1 MTSKTTD
8 EKESKTPDR
17 QARSEMSDFGKA
29 ITTGTREAQYD
40 DVVAVAKELFLER
53 NESYGDSIVRTGL
66 LGAIVSVAGISARL
80 EKMVL
85 GSPDAG
91 KSQEELIKDDIKDLL
106 NYAAIAGIMIMDDN
120 WRPG

>member
-1 MTSKTTD
+1 MTSKTSD
-8 EKESKTPDR
+8 EKASPERSTRTPR
-17 QARSEMSDFGKA
+17 AEKSAFAQA
-29 ITTGTREAQYD
+29 ITTGSREAQYD
-40 DVVAVAKELFLER
+40 DIVVVAKELFLEK
-53 NESYGDSIVRTGL
+53 NESYGDGIARTGL
-66 LGAIVSVAGISARL
+66 LGAVVSIAGISARL

-120 WRPG
+120 WRP